1 MTADN
6 TTLRYHVHGSRS
18 AAESHLKGNAG
29 DTGGRAVLGVTPHG
43 IPQDNEGQMSTMA
56 GLVEG
61 DVADRKCENRT
72 AMFTHQS
79 HQILR

>member
-6 TTLRYHVHGSRS
+6 TTLRYHIHGSRS
-18 AAESHLKGNAG
+18 AAESHLKGNVS
-29 DTGGRAVLGVTPHG
+29 DTGGRAVLGVTQHG
-43 IPQDNEGQMSTMA
+43 TPRDDEGQASTMA
-56 GLVEG
+56 GLVEV